1 MNYFTKKDG
10 KNRLFYYD
18 NMYFRQ
24 LPKHYRK
31 GIKRISMTA
40 GIIVRAAHYDSA
52 KTLLTLIAAFF
63 TFLVVCRLF
72 FFI

>member
-10 KNRLFYYD
+10 LNRPKKCD

-31 GIKRISMTA
+31 GIKRCSMTT

-52 KTLLTLIAAFF
+52 KALFAFIAAFLAL
-63 TFLVVCRLF
+63 LVVCRLF
-72 FFI
+72 IFI